1 MGILLVRGDIILWE
15 WAFNIVKEIVM
26 PGYLVFCWIM
36 IGYLIAIVWQG
47 KNPASYDL
55 TVQGKILNKS
65 FIIGVVI
72 WIVLALVYVLL

>member
-1 MGILLVRGDIILWE
+1 
-15 WAFNIVKEIVM
+15 
-26 PGYLVFCWIM
+26 M

-65 FIIGVVI
+65 FTIGVVI
-72 WIVLALVYVLL
+72 